1 MRIIGLT
8 GAAGA
13 GKDTTADIVQELVPG
28 AARFAFATVLRE
40 EVAAAFG
47 VDVRLLS
54 DPLRKTIPQDCLAL
68 NRCTDAGFVEWSWHL
83 ASLPAITP
91 RTIMQTWGDWRRYR
105 ADIHYFIL
113 PALRARLLAV
123 EEQRPMLLVT
133 DVRFPNEAA
142 WLRNVGGELWRVVRP
157 GVIGR
162 GHESEVALDDAPAD
176 HVITNDRGFEHLRR
190 IVVDLLT
197 HHADR

>member
-13 GKDTTADIVQELVPG
+13 GKDSTADIIQELVPG
-28 AARFAFATVLRE
+28 TARFAFATALRAE
-40 EVAAAFG
+40 IAEAWG
-47 VDVRLLS
+47 IDQRLLE
-54 DPLRKTIPQDCLAL
+54 DQARKAVPHDQLAL
-68 NRCTDAGFVEWSWHL
+68 RFCSDAGFPQYAWELS
-83 ASLPAITP
+83 SLPAVTP
-91 RTIMQTWGDWRRYR
+91 RGIMQRWGDYRRFS
-105 ADIHYFIL
+105 DPDYFVL

-133 DVRFPNEAA
+133 DVRYPNEAA

>member
-28 AARFAFATVLRE
+28 AARFAFATALRAE
-40 EVAAAFG
+40 IAQAWGIDE
-47 VDVRLLS
+47 RLLEDRS
-54 DPLRKTIPQDCLAL
+54 KKAVPQDQLAL
-68 NRCTDAGFVEWSWHL
+68 RLCCDAGFPQYAWELS
-83 ASLPAITP
+83 SLPAVTP
-91 RTIMQTWGDWRRYR
+91 RGIMQRWGDYRRA
-105 ADIHYFIL
+105 ADPDYFIL

-123 EEQRPMLLVT
+123 EEQRPIMIVT
-133 DVRFPNEAA
+133 DVRYPNEAG

-162 GHESEVALDDAPAD
+162 GHSSEVALDGAPVD
-176 HVITNDRGFEHLRR
+176 HVITNDRGFDALRR
-190 IVVDLLT
+190 VVVDLLT
-197 HHADR
+197 HHADG